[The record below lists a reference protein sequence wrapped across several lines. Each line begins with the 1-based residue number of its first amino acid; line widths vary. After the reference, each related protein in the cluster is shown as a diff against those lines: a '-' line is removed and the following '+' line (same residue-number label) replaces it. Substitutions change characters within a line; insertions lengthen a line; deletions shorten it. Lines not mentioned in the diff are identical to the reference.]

1 MHIYFDNYII
11 GILDSKYQNL
21 TTFKTNPFSIF
32 YICKLP
38 REQLKLILKLK
49 RSNCGEVWGKLI
61 ENSSFIINI
70 NNRLQC
76 NAGT

>member
-11 GILDSKYQNL
+11 GIFDSKYQNL

-49 RSNCGEVWGKLI
+49 RSNCGKCGG
-61 ENSSFIINI
+61 N
-70 NNRLQC
+70 
-76 NAGT
+76 

>member
-38 REQLKLILKLK
+38 REQLKLILKFIL
-49 RSNCGEVWGKLI
+49 LL
-61 ENSSFIINI
+61 SSGAS
-70 NNRLQC
+70 LYLSYK
-76 NAGT
+76 